1 MRSSTPV
8 MQAVGRSFNET
19 CLGITRNK
27 SAGTYMKSLLDL
39 KSYDEIQTNFRRER
53 LWDLF
58 EGNRT
63 QMNLAH
69 ECIDRHA
76 SRGVAINVKHE
87 GGKLETLE
95 YGELSKTTGQFANW
109 LCTKGVARGDIVAI
123 ILEPGKAF
131 YTGVFGTIKRGAIAV
146 PLFTLFGPEGLAL
159 RIDDCKPKLLLVE
172 RNSSEIR
179 EQFPEVTVQEIND
192 DFWEQLSRESDIYQ
206 TDTKADDLC
215 VLQYTSGTTRALP
228 EAVPHTQ
235 RSVVTLMIAALYG
248 TGLRPEDRFFCP
260 SSPAWGHG
268 LWHGTIAALAL
279 GIEIGTYSG
288 KFEVV
293 RIFEALD
300 ELKVDNFAAAATVF
314 RLLRNSGLRNNYDI
328 NLKKCT
334 FTGEPMDSSTFDWVR
349 DAFGVSPGS
358 MYGTTEVGVI
368 IVDYP
373 GVKGYEIRKGALGKP
388 APGNEVT
395 VLANTG
401 TTSRSDEIGELAVK
415 RKGTWFRVKDF
426 GRRDEDGYFYHAGR
440 SDDVIISAGWTMSA
454 VEIENT
460 LLKHPAVGEAAV
472 IGVPDEVRG
481 QIARA
486 FVVLR
491 SDEEISV
498 EALQDYMKE
507 RLSLHEYP
515 REIEF
520 LPDLPKTPAGK
531 VNRKV
536 LRDLVKHRN

>member
-1 MRSSTPV
+1 
-8 MQAVGRSFNET
+8 
-19 CLGITRNK
+19 
-27 SAGTYMKSLLDL
+27 MKSLLDL

-76 SRGVAINVKHE
+76 SRGVAINVKYE
-87 GGKLETLE
+87 DGKLETLE
-95 YGELSKTTGQFANW
+95 YRELSKTTGQFANW
-109 LCTKGVARGDIVAI
+109 LCTKGVARGDIVAV

-192 DFWEQLSRESDIYQ
+192 DFWEQLSGESDIYQ

-401 TTSRSDEIGELAVK
+401 ATSRSHEIGELAVK

-440 SDDVIISAGWTMSA
+440 SDDVIIFMS
-454 VEIENT
+454 
-460 LLKHPAVGEAAV
+460 
-472 IGVPDEVRG
+472 
-481 QIARA
+481 
-486 FVVLR
+486 
-491 SDEEISV
+491 
-498 EALQDYMKE
+498 
-507 RLSLHEYP
+507 
-515 REIEF
+515 
-520 LPDLPKTPAGK
+520 
-531 VNRKV
+531 
-536 LRDLVKHRN
+536 

>member
-1 MRSSTPV
+1 
-8 MQAVGRSFNET
+8 
-19 CLGITRNK
+19 
-27 SAGTYMKSLLDL
+27 MKSLLDL
-39 KSYDEIQTNFRRER
+39 THYEEIQTSFQRER

-58 EGNRT
+58 DGNRA

-76 SRGVAINVKHE
+76 TKGIAINVKHE
-87 GGKLETLE
+87 DGKLEQLK
-95 YGELSKTTGQFANW
+95 YGELGRTTGQFANW
-109 LCTKGVARGDIVAI
+109 LCAKGIAKGDVVAI

-131 YTGVFGTIKRGAIAV
+131 YTGIFGTIKRGAIAV

-159 RIDDCKPKLLLVE
+159 RIDDCKPKLLLVDKGAD
-172 RNSSEIR
+172 EIR
-179 EQFPEVTVQEIND
+179 AQFPEIIVQEIGG
-192 DFWEQLSRESDIYQ
+192 DFWKQLSRESDAYQ
-206 TDTKADDLC
+206 ADTNADDLC

-228 EAVPHTQ
+228 EAVRHTQ

-288 KFEVV
+288 KFEAA
-293 RIFEALD
+293 RIFEALE
-300 ELKVDNFAAAATVF
+300 ELGVDNFAAAATVF
-314 RLLRNSGLRNNYDI
+314 RLLRNSGLRNNYNI

-334 FTGEPMDSSTFDWVR
+334 FTGEPMDPATFDWVR
-349 DAFGVSPGS
+349 DTLGLPPGS

-373 GVKGYEIRKGALGKP
+373 GVKGHAIKKGALGKP

-395 VLANTG
+395 VLKDTG
-401 TTSRSDEIGELAVK
+401 AIADTDEIGELAVK
-415 RKGTWFRVKDF
+415 RKGAWFRVKDF
-426 GRRDEDGYFYHAGR
+426 GRIDKDGYFYHAGR

-472 IGVPDEVRG
+472 IGVPDELRG

-491 SDEEISV
+491 DDETVSGHE
-498 EALQDYMKE
+498 LQEYMKE

-520 LPDLPKTPAGK
+520 LTDLPKTPAGK
-531 VNRKV
+531 VNRKA
-536 LRDLVKHRN
+536 LRDAVRLENNL